1 MSPSTGESKDRQ
13 RWPARKTNNTMGQP
27 VIGILAGMGPRST
40 APFIDL
46 VVTECQRQ
54 YGAKNDADFPRMM
67 ICSQP
72 TPFYED
78 RPTDHMALE
87 AAIRDGLKHLDRAGV
102 DFIAI
107 ACNTAHIYYPQLARC
122 VSVPVLNMIDLAI
135 DAIPSSTRSLALLAS
150 RPTVEAGIYQA
161 GLHRREVSLK
171 EMGWQL
177 QVDNLLGAVRT
188 STDPSLFAGLW
199 RELIEQAR
207 TAGVHTLLVACLDLS
222 AVISHVPT
230 EIQMV
235 DASRCL
241 AEEVVR
247 QWLSRRTA

>member
-1 MSPSTGESKDRQ
+1 
-13 RWPARKTNNTMGQP
+13 
-27 VIGILAGMGPRST
+27 
-40 APFIDL
+40 
-46 VVTECQRQ
+46 
-54 YGAKNDADFPRMM
+54 
-67 ICSQP
+67 
-72 TPFYED
+72 
-78 RPTDHMALE
+78 
-87 AAIRDGLKHLDRAGV
+87 
-102 DFIAI
+102 
-107 ACNTAHIYYPQLARC
+107 
-122 VSVPVLNMIDLAI
+122 LAI

-241 AEEVVR
+241 AE
-247 QWLSRRTA
+247 